1 VLVCRGALERFSR
14 QSVSHS
20 YIIVPSCCLKQKCN
34 RGGGERN
41 KKNHVGLW
49 SETAKLARASALSQP
64 GIAGRVRSSKR
75 SRKQK
80 MMNVAIMGAIIAC
93 STLICLVSWELY
105 NILARSTWLRDDR
118 FAPVFQQ
125 ANLTNEQGHQ
135 TQGAE
140 VLGLLPELLV
150 RETTH
155 DDTGGFTAIDS
166 VCKTF
171 PKGIRFHIVVRG
183 NIQPYNPEFVYF
195 TTEWSNSQLMADSAD
210 THLFDGAST
219 ILLSFQYDRLSRLTD
234 TLKQAEQDC
243 ADLVRKT
250 NASVRVAVAA
260 VVIVHPHR
268 MDKTQFSPPELLH
281 YYYLYP
287 HLWQQ
292 MKTGQ
297 MIFVW
302 HRAGVRLVAVA
313 GVRAPTR
320 EFSIPLPSVTE
331 QIENFTKRLAASKA
345 QLTAE
350 LEEAVAEVLS
360 DVVPQLRAELNH
372 DADRIAE

>member
-1 VLVCRGALERFSR
+1 
-14 QSVSHS
+14 
-20 YIIVPSCCLKQKCN
+20 
-34 RGGGERN
+34 
-41 KKNHVGLW
+41 
-49 SETAKLARASALSQP
+49 
-64 GIAGRVRSSKR
+64 
-75 SRKQK
+75 
-80 MMNVAIMGAIIAC
+80 MMNVAIMRAIIVC
-93 STLICLVSWELY
+93 STLTLIYLVSWELY
-105 NILARSTWLRDDR
+105 SILARSTWLRDDR
-118 FAPVFQQ
+118 FAPVFKQ

-150 RETTH
+150 RDTTH

-171 PKGIRFHIVVRG
+171 PKSIRFYIVVRG

-287 HLWQQ
+287 HLWQL

-302 HRAGVRLVAVA
+302 HRAGVRLVAGA
-313 GVRAPTR
+313 GVSAPTR
-320 EFSIPLPSVTE
+320 EFSIPLPSFTK